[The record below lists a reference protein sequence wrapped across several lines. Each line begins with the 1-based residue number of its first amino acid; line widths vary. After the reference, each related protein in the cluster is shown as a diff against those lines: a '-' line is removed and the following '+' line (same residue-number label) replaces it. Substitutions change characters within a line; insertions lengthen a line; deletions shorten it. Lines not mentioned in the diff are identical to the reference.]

1 MVGQRGSW
9 RTFPRTFSRASKT
22 FLYST
27 AASSVLPML
36 YNAPANAFFAFNTS

>member
-1 MVGQRGSW
+1 
-9 RTFPRTFSRASKT
+9 
-22 FLYST
+22 LYST